1 MATYHNEK
9 TLSEIALVNCFN
21 KITANGIRTA
31 EQLRQ
36 TEYYQEAIEAI
47 YNFVRDAALKTKKSK
62 DMLKASGLEDDD
74 VAGSFIIACM
84 EKDGKINGLLKCQG
98 EYSAYLCRC
107 LANYIIDLSRH
118 GTRKTKDA
126 ERERIVTAI
135 DDQTLEMLLERET
148 DFVCC
153 EQLEALLET
162 KGLTPIEK
170 LMSLFLDNTMD
181 ELVALYNST
190 QDAKEFVRALNQ
202 EAELLYGAEQLSD
215 EELLDAI
222 YTLAKSDNPQ
232 SSIRCARYRARKK
245 LAKGSE
251 KQKER
256 CRSLKLKKVS

>member
-62 DMLKASGLEDDD
+62 DMLKASGLEADD
-74 VAGSFIIACM
+74 VAVGFVLECM

-170 LMSLFLDNTMD
+170 LMSLFLDNTLD
-181 ELVALYNST
+181 ELVAVYNST

-256 CRSLKLKKVS
+256 CRSLKLKKAF